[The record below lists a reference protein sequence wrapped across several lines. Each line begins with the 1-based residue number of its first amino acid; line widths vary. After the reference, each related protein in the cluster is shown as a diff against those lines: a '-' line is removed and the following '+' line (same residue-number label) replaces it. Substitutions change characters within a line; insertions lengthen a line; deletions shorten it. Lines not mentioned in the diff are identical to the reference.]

1 MESIPQDE
9 LSALSRNLY
18 RASTSHVRNGGKVR
32 SLRGRRHD
40 RRRRLLSSSRIAS
53 QPLKKRSIRLLSAS
67 VTDLDGSWPA
77 SVLVACYTRLDKSL
91 SRSATTKPDGEG
103 ENSKERRGDM
113 MAAKR
118 SYTSFLDFV
127 GRSEKPALRASQDRT
142 EFITYRGL
150 HALTNKLCLPEPE
163 TRTRKP
169 VVAIALPNG
178 PLLAAVCVAVTTWY
192 TAAPI
197 NPCAGAEQ
205 FRADVVQAGARY
217 ILTTSEEYAKLRLDE
232 SWIRRGGI
240 EVFFVEWD
248 GRDGVDFKTPSGD
261 HLLHT
266 REGEERRG
274 RRRRR
279 RPNEADDIGLVLFT
293 SGTSGAK
300 KVVPLT
306 LGSIISGVLFVVES
320 WGLGSEDVCVN
331 MMPLYHVGGLVRN
344 IFAPLFSAG
353 STICCNAFD
362 PNLFWDVISEMDPT
376 WYYASPTMHSLILS
390 QASERSASLRK
401 SRIRL
406 VCNAAGG
413 LLPCLARKLGET
425 FACVVLPSYGM
436 TECMPISTPPLDY
449 QLDRQG
455 TSGISAGPELTILD
469 EDDVELPSGR
479 VGRICVRGEPVFRGY
494 LLPDGSLDRTSF
506 TEDGWFDSGDVGF
519 MDDDGYLFITG
530 RSKEVINRGGELI
543 SPLEV
548 EDAILAAAA
557 SFDSPIYGRVSQA
570 LAFSVSHKVLQEV
583 IAVVLVTPPH
593 LARVDLR
600 LLHRALRSSLQRV
613 KWPVLIT
620 YMDDLPKRNNKIVR
634 LNLGK
639 RLCLPDAEEEMPYRQ
654 CHWQASCP
662 PADTDLAVSIPCSP
676 CYVDY
681 ELVLRRA
688 RDAVRRS
695 SVQLHCLK
703 KKVDDDTFD
712 LIVSPAE
719 DDDAPPQTEV
729 ADEVMT
735 HLSSCLDN
743 YMMPDKIHLLSDPL
757 PMDEKGRIDETQLRQ
772 LLLGPRTEDKKT
784 RGRSTQDKVI
794 EAFAATLSLY
804 PADIPLDVDFF
815 SLGGDSLRAG
825 RLLSNLRSA
834 FNVQLPIRLV
844 FSQGTIRAIT
854 DYLEETVKPDCSSPE
869 IKEQQQHIGCT
880 ESYSSTN
887 PFLMALQLIPLAV
900 LYPLRRASQWTA
912 FIVLLSQTQLLPTH
926 NFVAGRL
933 LNILVC
939 IALARLAVMCV
950 APMMAITAKWIIIGR
965 YRRGLYPMWG
975 WYHTRWWMTQKIESL
990 CGIGVFGINDSTRSV
1005 YCRLM
1010 GARVGRNVKLA
1021 GSSLGEYDLLDIRD
1035 DVELTRCIC
1044 RPFAVEG
1051 NTSMYLDDITI
1062 GEKSC
1067 VGIAS
1072 VVAPGSHIPPDTC
1085 IGPNSSSWEMADADE
1100 GNRHLSPVG
1109 APEPHWLLTILLTV
1123 PLTLAAKLLA
1133 RLPWAAGLAGLV
1145 SREAKSHVTPLRDT
1159 LDWFTAGERVGYH
1172 FLALIL
1178 KTLCG
1183 PFLILFFTVTVKAVL
1198 DTIFGELGPSPA
1210 KGSGAVAVWR
1220 AHLMKTLMPAGK
1232 LHKLKSMFGQHY
1244 EPTSVILRLLG
1255 SKIGRR
1261 VYWPGN
1267 GPDIGD
1273 YHLLRVGNDAVFG
1286 SRAHIVTTD
1295 GNGSEHVTIGDG
1307 AMVADRVCLLPG
1319 VEIGDETTMGSG
1331 ALTRRGAVYDDG
1343 AIFVGSKGG
1352 DAICLSKGT
1361 TRQRN
1366 KIEPVSRKGVIFTEK
1381 GGKTDLDHLHT
1392 DSDESLS
1399 EARHS
1404 LHNPSIPSDD
1414 EDSEDDDRE
1423 EAGISTVSPFGRAF
1437 YLGLAPYRVLGPL
1450 AIFCYS
1456 AFSEVFV
1463 ACYWNAPSV
1472 LSIQVVDRLMNM
1484 LVSRGS
1490 DHGVQLVVLF
1500 CFTWVVIAI
1509 LTTIQAVLTLAFEI
1523 AAKWILLGRR
1533 QPGNYDWDKSS
1544 YCQRWQLLLC
1554 VDKLIRH
1561 CYLGHG
1567 ILGMLT
1573 GTSWMVL
1580 YLRALGSKI
1589 GKDCAIYANGR
1600 PSLLFTEPDLITMGD
1615 RVAIDDASVVAHINT
1630 RGKFDL
1636 NRLEIG
1642 SRCVMRTGSRLLS
1655 GAVMKEG
1662 SCLLEHTMIMG
1673 GDVVDDGSTMQGW
1686 PADSFLGQR
1695 VRSGIVEKRG

>member
-1 MESIPQDE
+1 GTTRAVDYRDHDSISD
-9 LSALSRNLY
+9 
-18 RASTSHVRNGGKVR
+18 STSSVAERFHRFDLDGLLRR
-32 SLRGRRHD
+32 SLRA
-40 RRRRLLSSSRIAS
+40 RL
-53 QPLKKRSIRLLSAS
+53 
-67 VTDLDGSWPA
+67 
-77 SVLVACYTRLDKSL
+77 ACTSHHPSL
-91 SRSATTKPDGEG
+91 SKTKTDEQPS
-103 ENSKERRGDM
+103 NWMERTGNM
-113 MAAKR
+113 AKR
-118 SYTSFLDFV
+118 SYTSFSDFIE
-127 GRSEKPALRASQDRT
+127 RSDRPALRASQDPT

-150 HALTNKLCLPEPE
+150 HALTNKLRLPES
-163 TRTRKP
+163 TTASRKP

-197 NPCAGAEQ
+197 NPSAGAEQ
-205 FRADVVQAGARY
+205 FRADVVQSGARY
-217 ILTTSEEYAKLRLDE
+217 ILTSSEEYARLRLDE
-232 SWIRRGGI
+232 SWVRGAD
-240 EVFFVEWD
+240 VDVVFVEWD
-248 GRDGVDFKTPSGD
+248 GRDGVDFKTVDGLALQTQD
-261 HLLHT
+261 G
-266 REGEERRG
+266 EGLRL
-274 RRRRR
+274 RRR
-279 RPNEADDIGLVLFT
+279 RPNEAHDVGLVLFT

-306 LGSIISGVLFVVES
+306 LQSIVSGVSFVVDS
-320 WGLGSEDVCVN
+320 WGLGSEDVCLN

-344 IFAPLFSAG
+344 IFAPLFSGG
-353 STICCNAFD
+353 STICCTAFD
-362 PNLFWDVISEMDPT
+362 PNLFWDVVHDMNPT

-390 QASERSASLRK
+390 HASERSASLRR

-413 LLPCLARKLGET
+413 LLPCLARQLSET
-425 FACVVLPSYGM
+425 FDCVVLPSYGM

-449 QLDRQG
+449 RLDRQG
-455 TSGISAGPELTILD
+455 TSGIGAGPELAILD
-469 EDDVELPSGR
+469 AADIKLPSGR
-479 VGRICVRGEPVFRGY
+479 IGRICVRGEPVFRGY

-506 TEDGWFDSGDVGF
+506 TADGWFDSGDVGY

-548 EDAILAAAA
+548 ENAILASAA

-570 LAFSVSHKVLQEV
+570 LAFSVSHKLLQEV

-593 LARVDLR
+593 MARVDLR

-634 LNLGK
+634 LNLGQ
-639 RLCLPDAEEEMPYRQ
+639 RLGLPDAEEDMPYLR
-654 CHWQASCP
+654 CHWQATCP
-662 PADTDLAVSIPCSP
+662 PADTDISVSIPCSP
-676 CYVDY
+676 CSVDY

-688 RDAVRRS
+688 RDAVRWDA
-695 SVQLHCLK
+695 VQIYCMK

-712 LIVSPAE
+712 FIIAPVEENSP
-719 DDDAPPQTEV
+719 PLQTGL

-743 YMMPDKIHLLSDPL
+743 YMMPDKIYVLSDSL
-757 PMDEKGRIDETQLRQ
+757 PINEKGQIDEIQLRR
-772 LLLGPRTEDKKT
+772 LLLGPTTDDKK
-784 RGRSTQDKVI
+784 GQRSIQDQVI
-794 EAFAATLSLY
+794 DAFATTLSLY
-804 PADIPLDVDFF
+804 PAEIPLDVDFF

-825 RLLSNLRSA
+825 RLLSALRMA
-834 FNVQLPIRLV
+834 FHVQLPIKLV
-844 FSQGTIRAIT
+844 FSQGTVQAIT
-854 DYLEETVKPDCSSPE
+854 DYLEATVKPERSPE
-869 IKEQQQHIGCT
+869 LNEKQRFGCT

-887 PFLMALQLIPLAV
+887 PFLMALQLVPLAV
-900 LYPLRRASQWTA
+900 VYPFRRASQWTA
-912 FIVLLSQTQLLPTH
+912 FIVLLSQTQQLPTH

-933 LNILVC
+933 LNILLCIGLARSIIMC
-939 IALARLAVMCV
+939 IAPVLAIM
-950 APMMAITAKWIIIGR
+950 IKWIVIGR

-975 WYHTRWWMTQKIESL
+975 WYHTRWWMVQKIESI
-990 CGIGVFGINDSTRSV
+990 CGMGVFGMSDSTRRI

-1051 NTSMYLDDITI
+1051 NTSMYLDRITI
-1062 GEKSC
+1062 GEKSS

-1072 VVAPGSHIPPDTC
+1072 VIAPGSNIPPDTC
-1085 IGPNSSSWEMADADE
+1085 LGPNSSSWEMADADE
-1100 GNRHLSPVG
+1100 ANRHLSPAG

-1145 SREAKSHVTPLRDT
+1145 SREPRSHVTPLRDT

-1183 PFLILFFTVTVKAVL
+1183 PFLILFFTVTVKAIL
-1198 DTIFGELGPSPA
+1198 DAIFGELSPSPA

-1220 AHLMKTLMPAGK
+1220 AHLMKTLMPASK
-1232 LHKLKSMFGQHY
+1232 LNKLKSMFGQHY

-1255 SKIGRR
+1255 SKIGKR

-1295 GNGSEHVTIGDG
+1295 GCGSDYVTIRDG

-1319 VEIGDETTMGSG
+1319 VDIGEETTMGSG
-1331 ALTRRGAVYDDG
+1331 ALTRRGAIYEAG
-1343 AIFVGSKGG
+1343 ATFVGSKDG
-1352 DAICLSKGT
+1352 DTICLSPGM
-1361 TRQRN
+1361 RRRN
-1366 KIEPVSRKGVIFTEK
+1366 HLHPPSSSGMTLTEK
-1381 GGKTDLDHLHT
+1381 GGKADLDHIRT
-1392 DSDESLS
+1392 DSNDTLAEPRLSLQNS
-1399 EARHS
+1399 
-1404 LHNPSIPSDD
+1404 SIRSDN
-1414 EDSEDDDRE
+1414 DSEHDE
-1423 EAGISTVSPFGRAF
+1423 EAGMSRSISPFGRAF
-1437 YLGLAPYRVLGPL
+1437 YLGLAPYRVFGPVT
-1450 AIFCYS
+1450 IFCYS
-1456 AFSEVFV
+1456 AFSDVFT

-1472 LSIQVVDRLMNM
+1472 LSIQVVDRLVNM
-1484 LVSRGS
+1484 LVERGS
-1490 DHGVQLVVLF
+1490 DHGLQLIVLF
-1500 CFTWVVIAI
+1500 SLTWVVIAI
-1509 LTTIQAVLTLAFEI
+1509 FTTLQAVLALAFEI
-1523 AAKWILLGRR
+1523 GAKWILLGRR

-1554 VDKLIRH
+1554 VDKLIRR

-1642 SRCVMRTGSRLLS
+1642 NGCVMRTGSRLLS
-1655 GAVMKEG
+1655 GAVMREG

-1673 GDVVDDGSTMQGW
+1673 GDVVDDGWTMQGW
-1686 PADSFLGQR
+1686 PADRFTGQR
-1695 VRSGIVEKRG
+1695 VQSDNMQEKGSTV